1 MQWNNA
7 MRIKPSV
14 FLWKSVRA
22 GALAILLL
30 AAVMVVAG
38 CAPVRSGGQSA
49 VELPPAFTATGEAAL
64 PQMWWRSF
72 DDPALDAF
80 MARALAGN
88 LSLKATWERLRQAE
102 ALQRK
107 AGAGLIPSLQG
118 EAGAATSRYDN
129 NGRTGS
135 DQTYSLGLSASYEVD
150 LWGRIRSSRDA
161 ARFDTGASAEDLRAA
176 ALTLSAQV
184 AAGWYELME
193 KYGQLDLLDGQM
205 ETNRK
210 VLELVTL
217 QFRTGQ
223 TGIADVLQ
231 QRQLIE
237 ANVGERAQVAAQI
250 RVLENR
256 LNLLAGLA
264 PGQLALPQA
273 ALISLP
279 ALPETGVPAELVR
292 HRPDVRRA
300 WFQVRAADER
310 TAAAVSERFPR
321 LSLAAGVSTSAENID
336 DLFDNWLA
344 SLAANLVAPL
354 IDGGQ
359 RRAEV
364 ERSQAQA
371 RERLHTYGQTVLQAV
386 AEVEDA
392 LSGEAR
398 QREYLDSVER
408 QLELAGQAIDRV
420 RDRYLNGAEDYQ
432 RVLSAL
438 LSYQQLQRS
447 HLAGQRILIQYRIDL
462 CRALGTGWDMTAYAP
477 ES

>member
-1 MQWNNA
+1 MN
-7 MRIKPSV
+7 RRC
-14 FLWKSVRA
+14 FLFFGTRWLQT
-22 GALAILLL
+22 LAACLL
-30 AAVMVVAG
+30 AAVLAVAG
-38 CAPVRSGGQSA
+38 CAPVRSGGQGA
-49 VELPPAFTATGEAAL
+49 VELPPAFTTTGEAVL
-64 PQMWWRSF
+64 PEMWWRSF

-118 EAGAATSRYDN
+118 EAGASTTRYDN
-129 NGRTGS
+129 NSRSGT
-135 DQTYSLGLSASYEVD
+135 DHTYSLGLAASYEID

-256 LNLLAGLA
+256 LHLLAGLA

-273 ALISLP
+273 GLISLP

-321 LSLAAGVSTSAENID
+321 LSLTAGASTSAETID

-398 QREYLDSVER
+398 QLEYLDSVER

-438 LSYQQLQRS
+438 FSYQQLQRS

-462 CRALGTGWDMTAYAP
+462 CRALGTGWDMTAYVP